1 MQIPWTGKRCIL
13 CLKEAPLSAEHL
25 IPDALGGV
33 LTCDFLCRD
42 CNSTLGYSFE
52 AEARTDP
59 DIQLARHK
67 LQGQMSD
74 ELAQKLFEG
83 QSVLIQGPGWQEP
96 GKIRKGEPRVKS
108 RVERY
113 APDITSYIQ
122 PADTAVK
129 SEKNMMKEEGIDENS
144 IAKVLRMVDEA
155 PSDRKVTLTPNL
167 EVIKWSYEK
176 ITLDLSNNKTMSPL
190 VPLKIAYEFLAWQVS
205 TAIYNEIQALQEL
218 RAVLQEATEE
228 DPCFKVE
235 RLHAPEYEPFHGICF
250 EGNDPYA
257 QVQIRLFG
265 HLAFR
270 VHFLKLSVSGPRGMY
285 WQSVAGS
292 CAPQSVLLLLDDP
305 VSSGQ

>member
-1 MQIPWTGKRCIL
+1 
-13 CLKEAPLSAEHL
+13 
-25 IPDALGGV
+25 
-33 LTCDFLCRD
+33 
-42 CNSTLGYSFE
+42 
-52 AEARTDP
+52 
-59 DIQLARHK
+59 
-67 LQGQMSD
+67 MSD